1 MLVRVH
7 SAIQLVAWSVAARV
21 RAELVSC
28 RQLASL
34 GSVQL
39 RS

>member
-1 MLVRVH
+1 MVVGVH
-7 SAIQLVAWSVAARV
+7 SAIKLVAWNATTRV

-28 RQLASL
+28 RQLSL